1 MFFTEAELTK
11 KPKGAVGIDPSSLK
25 RLEYATPCRQF
36 CADPMALPF
45 GSLVALDTEIYR
57 NYSLIAFK
65 HFDTNSYFFMEAP
78 FNTNALQWALSH
90 FTLVTF
96 NGNGYDMIIVS
107 HILKNADSARLK
119 EISDK
124 IIKPDDIDPDDDD
137 AEFVPRRIETPFN
150 HIDLIEVAPLRGSL
164 KLYGARMH
172 AQRLQDLPI
181 QPQAVL
187 TPAECLQIRDYCFND
202 CDLTQL
208 LYSELQPHIRL
219 REKLGAKI
227 GVDFRSKSDAQL
239 AEELFRQELK
249 RVTGQWPKKPGP
261 QSAVGR
267 VFHYQAPNYARF
279 RSNALGDALGAIQA
293 APLTVGMK
301 GHISKDNDIEGRV
314 LAVNGKPYK
323 IGLGGLHSQEK
334 CQAVVAS
341 EELLVI
347 DRDVIGYYPRL
358 IINNKY
364 APSHLGETILTL
376 LEQSVDGRT
385 AAKLQMQKMLPT
397 DKGYDDIAAEA
408 DGGKIKNNGYFGK
421 TSDPWSI
428 FYEPEKMLHTTL
440 TGQISILM
448 VIEDLEAIGVSVV
461 SANTD
466 GIVFTCH
473 PSRYSEVEAVF
484 ERWEA
489 LTGLKTEETR
499 YKALYSA
506 NVNNYIAVTMDGKT
520 KAKGWYT
527 EKGSALNSRLSK
539 NPEALI
545 CSDAVKA
552 LVANGTPIEQTV
564 SNCRD
569 ISRFVTVRNVKG
581 GAHKDGYYLGKVVRW
596 YYGVDAKGCLHYI
609 LTGNRVPNTEGAV
622 PLMQLPPQLPDDLNY
637 DWYIAKAYA
646 ILADIGYTKPATLL

>member
-25 RLEYATPCRQF
+25 RLEYVAPVRPM
-36 CADPMALPF
+36 CADPMSLPF
-45 GSLVALDTEIYR
+45 GSLVALDAEIYR
-57 NYSLIAFK
+57 NYSLLCFK
-65 HFDTNSYFFMEAP
+65 HFDTNQYFYMEAP
-78 FNTNALQWALSH
+78 FNIRALQFALSH

-96 NGNGYDMIIVS
+96 NGNGYDMIIIS
-107 HILKNADSARLK
+107 HILKGADSSRLK
-119 EISDK
+119 DISDK
-124 IIKPDDIDPDDDD
+124 IIKPDDIDEDDDD
-137 AEFVPRRIETPFN
+137 FVPHRIKTPFN

-172 AQRLQDLPI
+172 SPRLQELPV
-181 QPQAVL
+181 QPHAVL
-187 TPAECLQIRDYCFND
+187 ASDECLQVRDYCFND
-202 CDLTQL
+202 CDITEL
-208 LYSELQPHIRL
+208 LYRELQPHIRL

-239 AEELFRQELK
+239 AEELFRQELHK
-249 RVTGQWPKKPGP
+249 TTGRWPKKPGP

-267 VFHYQAPNYARF
+267 VFTYTAPDYARF

-293 APLTVGMK
+293 TPITVGIK

-334 CQAVVAS
+334 CQAIVAS
-341 EELLVI
+341 DELLVI

-358 IINNKY
+358 IINNRY
-364 APSHLGETILTL
+364 APQHLGDIILKL
-376 LEQSVDGRT
+376 LEESVDGRT
-385 AAKLQMQKMLPT
+385 AAKLQMQNMLPT
-397 DKGYDDIAAEA
+397 DKGYEDIAAEA

-448 VIEDLEAIGVSVV
+448 LIEDLEYIGVKVV

-473 PSRYSEVEAVF
+473 PDAYSSVLQVF
-484 ERWEA
+484 KRWEA

-506 NVNNYIAVTMDGKT
+506 NVNNYIALTMDGKM

-539 NPEALI
+539 NPQSLI

-552 LVANGTPIEQTV
+552 LISVSTPIEETIH
-564 SNCRD
+564 NCQD
-569 ISRFVTVRNVKG
+569 ITRFVTVRNVKG
-581 GAHKDGYYLGKVVRW
+581 GAHKDGCYLGKVVRW
-596 YYGVDAKGCLHYI
+596 YYGQDAKGDIRYI
-609 LTGNRVPNTEGAV
+609 LSGNKVSDTERAV
-622 PLMQLPPQLPDDLNY
+622 PLMQLPPSLPLDLDF
-637 DWYIAKAYA
+637 DWYIANAYK
-646 ILADIGYTKPATLL
+646 ILREIGYIKDSVLI

>member
-1 MFFTEAELTK
+1 MFFSDDELTK
-11 KPKGAVGIDPSSLK
+11 KPKGAVGVDPSSLK
-25 RLEYATPCRQF
+25 RLEYTPPPRTICT
-36 CADPMALPF
+36 DPMSLPF
-45 GSLVALDTEIYR
+45 GSLVALDAEIYR
-57 NYSLIAFK
+57 NYSLLCFK
-65 HFDTNSYFFMEAP
+65 HFDTNSYFYMEAP
-78 FNTNALQWALSH
+78 FHIDALRWALSH

-96 NGNGYDMIIVS
+96 YGNGYDMIIIT
-107 HILKNADSARLK
+107 HILKGADSSRLK
-119 EISDK
+119 DISDK
-124 IIKPDDIDPDDDD
+124 IIKPDDIDPDDEDD
-137 AEFVPRRIETPFN
+137 FRPTRVTVPFN
-150 HIDLIEVAPLRGSL
+150 HIDLIEVAPLKGSL

-172 AQRLQDLPI
+172 APRLQELPI
-181 QPQAVL
+181 QPSAILSEADKLLV
-187 TPAECLQIRDYCFND
+187 RDYCFND
-202 CDLTQL
+202 CDVTHL
-208 LYSELQPHIRL
+208 LFNELQPHIRL

-239 AEELFRQELK
+239 AEELFRQELRK
-249 RVTGQWPKKPGP
+249 ATGQWPTKPGP

-267 VFHYQAPNYARF
+267 VFTYTAPPYARF

-293 APLTVGMK
+293 VPLTVGMK
-301 GHISKDNDIEGRV
+301 GHIDKKNDIEGKV
-314 LAVNGKPYK
+314 LAINGKPYK

-341 EELLVI
+341 DELLVI

-364 APSHLGETILTL
+364 APAHLGEIILTL
-376 LEQSVDGRT
+376 LEESVDGRT
-385 AAKLQMQKMLPT
+385 AAKLQMQNMLPT
-397 DKGYDDIAAEA
+397 DKGYEDIAAEA

-448 VIEDLEAIGVSVV
+448 LIEQLEIIGAKVV

-473 PSRYSEVEAVF
+473 PNAYNDVLAVF
-484 ERWEA
+484 AAWEA

-506 NVNNYIAVTMDGKT
+506 NVNNYIAITMDGKT

-552 LVANGTPIEQTV
+552 LLAKGTPIETTV
-564 SNCRD
+564 GNCLN
-569 ISRFVTVRNVKG
+569 IERFVTVRNVKG

-596 YYGVDAKGCLHYI
+596 YYGKEAEGCLHYI
-609 LTGNRVPNTEGAV
+609 LSGNRVPNTEGAV
-622 PLMQLPPQLPDDLNY
+622 PLMQLPPQLPADLDL
-637 DWYIAKAYA
+637 DWYIAKAYS
-646 ILADIGYTKPATLL
+646 ILQDIGYTKPAVLI

>member
-1 MFFTEAELTK
+1 MFFTDEELTK

-25 RLEYATPCRQF
+25 RLEHVAPSRPM

-45 GSLVALDTEIYR
+45 GSLVAVDAEIYR
-57 NYSLIAFK
+57 NYSLLCFK
-65 HFDTNSYFFMEAP
+65 HFDTGLYFYMEAP

-96 NGNGYDMIIVS
+96 NGNGYDMIIIS
-107 HILKNADSARLK
+107 HILKGASSERLK
-119 EISDK
+119 DISDK
-124 IIKPDDIDPDDDD
+124 IIKPDDIDPDDED
-137 AEFVPRRIETPFN
+137 AEYFPRKIETPFN

-172 AQRLQDLPI
+172 APRLQELPI
-181 QPQAVL
+181 HPSAIL
-187 TPAECLQIRDYCFND
+187 TSAEMAQVRDYCFND
-202 CDLTQL
+202 CDVTQA
-208 LYSELQPHIRL
+208 LYVELEPHIRL

-267 VFHYQAPNYARF
+267 VFTYTAPDYARF

-293 APLTVGMK
+293 TPITVGMK
-301 GHISKDNDIEGRV
+301 GHIDKKNDIEGKV
-314 LAVNGKPYK
+314 LHIGGKPYK
-323 IGLGGLHSQEK
+323 LGLGGIHSQEK
-334 CQAVVAS
+334 CQAIVAS
-341 EELLVI
+341 DELLVI
-347 DRDVIGYYPRL
+347 DRDVTGYYPSL

-364 APSHLGETILTL
+364 APAHLGDTILTL
-376 LEQSVDGRT
+376 LKESVDSRT
-385 AAKLQMQKMLPT
+385 AAKIKMQSMLPT
-397 DKGYDDIAAEA
+397 DEGYSDIAADA
-408 DGGKIKNNGYFGK
+408 DGSKIKNNGWFGK

-428 FYEPEKMLHTTL
+428 AYAPEMMLHTTL

-448 VIEDLEAIGVSVV
+448 LIEALSYIGAKVV

-473 PSRYSEVEAVF
+473 PDAYNEVLSVIDQW
-484 ERWEA
+484 ERT
-489 LTGLKTEETR
+489 TGLKTEETR

-506 NVNNYIAVTMDGKT
+506 NVNNYIAITMDGKT

-527 EKGSALNSRLSK
+527 ERGSALNSRLSK
-539 NPEALI
+539 NPQSLI

-552 LVANGTPIEQTV
+552 LLSVGTPIEQTIR
-564 SNCRD
+564 NCTD
-569 ISRFVTVRNVKG
+569 ITRFVTVRNVKG

-596 YYGVDAKGCLHYI
+596 YYGGAKGDIRYI
-609 LTGNRVPNTEGAV
+609 LTGNKVPDTEGAV
-622 PLMQLPPQLPDDLNY
+622 PLMQLPPQLPTDIDL
-637 DWYIAKAYA
+637 DWYIRKANA
-646 ILADIGYTKPATLL
+646 ILVDIGYTKAATLL

>member
-1 MFFTEAELTK
+1 MFFTDDELTK
-11 KPKGAVGIDPSSLK
+11 KPKTQGVDPASLR
-25 RLEYATPCRQF
+25 RLEYPAPHREF
-36 CADPMALPF
+36 ISDPMSLPF
-45 GSLVALDTEIYR
+45 GSVVALDAEIYR
-57 NYSLIAFK
+57 NYSLLCFK
-65 HFDTNSYFFMEAP
+65 HFDTGQYFYMEAP
-78 FNTNALQWALSH
+78 FNINALQWALSH

-96 NGNGYDMIIVS
+96 NGNGYDMIIIS
-107 HILKNADSARLK
+107 HILKGANSARLK

-124 IIKPDDIDPDDDD
+124 IIKPDDIDPDDEE
-137 AEFVPRRIETPFN
+137 AEFFPRKIETPFN

-164 KLYGARMH
+164 KLYAARMH
-172 AQRLQDLPI
+172 QERVQELPYAESTI
-181 QPQAVL
+181 L
-187 TPAECLQIRDYCFND
+187 TKEQKIHIRNYCFDD
-202 CDLTQL
+202 CDHTHALYNEL
-208 LYSELQPHIRL
+208 LPHIRL

-249 RVTGQWPKKPGP
+249 KATGQWPKKPGP

-267 VFHYQAPNYARF
+267 VFTYTAPDYARF
-279 RSNALGDALGAIQA
+279 RSNALCDALGAIQA
-293 APLTVGMK
+293 TPLTVGTK
-301 GHISKDNDIEGRV
+301 GHIDKQNDIEGRV
-314 LAVNGKPYK
+314 LAINGKPYK

-341 EELLVI
+341 DELLVI
-347 DRDVIGYYPRL
+347 DRDVTGYYPSL

-364 APSHLGETILTL
+364 APGHIGDPILTL
-376 LEQSVDGRT
+376 LQKSVEGRT
-385 AAKLQMQKMLPT
+385 DAKVQLAEMLPS
-397 DKGYDDIAAEA
+397 DANYDDIAAEA

-428 FYEPEKMLHTTL
+428 FYDPPAMLHTTL

-448 VIEDLEAIGVSVV
+448 LIEDLEHIGVKVV

-473 PSRYSEVEAVF
+473 PSAYSEVLAVF
-484 ERWEA
+484 DKWEA

-506 NVNNYIAVTMDGKT
+506 NVNNYIAITLDGKV

-527 EKGSALNSRLSK
+527 ERGSALNSRLSK
-539 NPEALI
+539 NPQSLI

-552 LVANGTPIEQTV
+552 LLSVGTPIETTIC
-564 SNCRD
+564 NCSD
-569 ISRFVTVRNVKG
+569 ITRFVTVRNVKG

-596 YYGVDAKGCLHYI
+596 YYGGADGDIRYI
-609 LTGNRVPNTEGAV
+609 LTGNKVPDTEGAV
-622 PLMQLPPQLPDDLNY
+622 PLMQLPPQLPLDLDY
-637 DWYIAKAYA
+637 AWYIAKSYS
-646 ILADIGYTKPATLL
+646 ILEDIGYTKPSVLL

>member
-1 MFFTEAELTK
+1 MFFTDEELTK
-11 KPKGAVGIDPSSLK
+11 KPKAAAGIDPSSLK
-25 RLEYATPCRQF
+25 RLSYEVPLRPLCS
-36 CADPMALPF
+36 DPMSLPF
-45 GSLVALDTEIYR
+45 GSLVALDAEIYH
-57 NYSLIAFK
+57 NYSLLCFK
-65 HFDTNSYFFMEAP
+65 HFETGQYFYMEAP
-78 FNTNALQWALSH
+78 FNVSALQWALSH

-96 NGNGYDMIIVS
+96 NGNGYDMIIIS
-107 HILKNADSARLK
+107 HILKGADSARLK
-119 EISDK
+119 SISDK
-124 IIKPDDIDPDDDD
+124 IIKPDDIDPDDEE
-137 AEFVPRRIETPFN
+137 APIPRRIETPFN

-164 KLYGARMH
+164 KLYGGRMH
-172 AQRLQDLPI
+172 VPRLQELPI
-181 QPQAVL
+181 PPSAIL
-187 TPAECLQIRDYCFND
+187 TPNECLQVRDYCFND
-202 CDLTQL
+202 CDVTHA
-208 LYSELQPHIRL
+208 LYTELEPHIRL

-261 QSAVGR
+261 ESAVGR
-267 VFHYQAPNYARF
+267 VFTYTAPDYARF

-293 APLTVGMK
+293 TPLTVGMK
-301 GHISKDNDIEGRV
+301 GHIDKKNDIEGRV

-334 CQAVVAS
+334 CQAIVAS
-341 EELLVI
+341 SEMLII
-347 DRDVIGYYPRL
+347 DRDVTGYYPSL

-364 APSHLGETILTL
+364 APAHLGDTILTL
-376 LEQSVDGRT
+376 LQESVDGRT
-385 AAKLQMQKMLPT
+385 AAKLLMQQMSPT

-448 VIEDLEAIGVSVV
+448 LIESLEDIGVKVV

-473 PSRYSEVEAVF
+473 HSRYDEVLAVF
-484 ERWEA
+484 DKWEA

-539 NPEALI
+539 NPQSLI

-552 LVANGTPIEQTV
+552 LLSVGTPIEDTIRKC
-564 SNCRD
+564 SD
-569 ISRFVTVRNVKG
+569 ITRFVTVRNVKG

-596 YYGVDAKGCLHYI
+596 YYATDTKGVIRYI
-609 LTGNRVPNTEGAV
+609 LTGNKVPDTEGAV
-622 PLMQLPPQLPDDLNY
+622 PLMQLPPQLPEDLDY
-637 DWYIAKAYA
+637 GWYIAKANS
-646 ILADIGYTKPATLL
+646 ILEDIGYSKVRSLI

>member
-1 MFFTEAELTK
+1 MFFTDEELTK

-25 RLEYATPCRQF
+25 RLEYVAPARPM
-36 CADPMALPF
+36 CADPMRLPF
-45 GSLVALDTEIYR
+45 GSLVAVDAEIYR
-57 NYSLIAFK
+57 NYSLLCFK
-65 HFDTNSYFFMEAP
+65 HFDTGLYFFMEAP
-78 FNTNALQWALSH
+78 FNISALQWALSH

-96 NGNGYDMIIVS
+96 NGNGYDMIIIS
-107 HILKNADSARLK
+107 HILKGASSERLK
-119 EISDK
+119 AISDK

-137 AEFVPRRIETPFN
+137 EFIPRKIETPFN

-164 KLYGARMH
+164 KLYGGRMH
-172 AQRLQDLPI
+172 VPRLQELPI
-181 QPQAVL
+181 PPSAIL
-187 TPAECLQIRDYCFND
+187 TPSECLQVRDYCFND
-202 CDLTQL
+202 CDVTQT
-208 LYSELQPHIRL
+208 LYTELEPHIRL

-267 VFHYQAPNYARF
+267 VFTYTAPDYARF
-279 RSNALGDALGAIQA
+279 RSNALGDALGAIQQT
-293 APLTVGMK
+293 PITVGIK
-301 GHISKDNDIEGRV
+301 GHIDKKNDIEGKV
-314 LAVNGKPYK
+314 LHIGGKPYK
-323 IGLGGLHSQEK
+323 LGLGGIHSQEK
-334 CQAVVAS
+334 CQAIVAS
-341 EELLVI
+341 DDLLVI

-364 APSHLGETILTL
+364 APAHLGDTILTL
-376 LEQSVDGRT
+376 LEESVDGRT
-385 AAKLQMQKMLPT
+385 AAKLQMQNMLPT

-440 TGQISILM
+440 TGQISVAML
-448 VIEDLEAIGVSVV
+448 IEDLEHIGVKVV

-473 PSRYSEVEAVF
+473 PNAYIEVEAVF
-484 ERWEA
+484 TRWEA

-506 NVNNYIAVTMDGKT
+506 NVNNYIAITMDGKT

-539 NPEALI
+539 NPQSLI

-552 LVANGTPIEQTV
+552 LLSVGTPVENTIR
-564 SNCRD
+564 NCTD
-569 ISRFVTVRNVKG
+569 ITRFVTVRNVKG

-596 YYGVDAKGCLHYI
+596 YYGGAEGDIRYI
-609 LTGNRVPNTEGAV
+609 LTGNKVPDTEGAV
-622 PLMQLPPQLPDDLNY
+622 PLMQLPPQLPADIDL
-637 DWYIAKAYA
+637 DWYITKAHA
-646 ILADIGYTKPATLL
+646 ILKDIGYTKPLILI

>member
-1 MFFTEAELTK
+1 MFFTDEELTK

-25 RLEYATPCRQF
+25 RLSYEPPHRAMCS
-36 CADPMALPF
+36 DPMALPF
-45 GSLVALDTEIYR
+45 GSLVAVDAEIYR
-57 NYSLIAFK
+57 NYSLLCFK
-65 HFDTNSYFFMEAP
+65 HFDTGQYFYMEAP

-96 NGNGYDMIIVS
+96 NGNGYDMIIIS
-107 HILKNADSARLK
+107 HILKGADSARLK
-119 EISDK
+119 AISDK
-124 IIKPDDIDPDDDD
+124 IIKPDDIDPDDEED
-137 AEFVPRRIETPFN
+137 FVPRRIETRFN

-172 AQRLQDLPI
+172 SPRLQELPI
-181 QPQAVL
+181 QPHAIL
-187 TPAECLQIRDYCFND
+187 TKEECLQVRDYCFND
-202 CDLTQL
+202 CDVTQL
-208 LYSELQPHIRL
+208 LYTELQPHIRL
-219 REKLGAKI
+219 REKLGKKI

-249 RVTGQWPKKPGP
+249 KATGYWPKKPGP

-267 VFHYQAPNYARF
+267 VFTYTAPAYARF
-279 RSNALGDALGAIQA
+279 RSNAIGDALGAIQA
-293 APLTVGMK
+293 TPITVGMK
-301 GHISKDNDIEGRV
+301 GHIDKKNDIEGRV
-314 LAVNGKPYK
+314 LAVNGTPYK

-334 CQAVVAS
+334 CQAIVAS
-341 EELLVI
+341 DELLCI
-347 DRDVIGYYPRL
+347 DRDVTGYYPSL

-364 APSHLGETILTL
+364 APSHLGEIILTL
-376 LEQSVDGRT
+376 LKESVEGRT
-385 AAKLQMQKMLPT
+385 AAKIKMQSMLPT
-397 DKGYDDIAAEA
+397 DKGYDDIAADA
-408 DGGKIKNNGYFGK
+408 DGSKLKNNGYFGK

-448 VIEDLEAIGVSVV
+448 LIEALEDIGIKVV

-473 PSRYSEVEAVF
+473 PNAYSKVLGVF

-506 NVNNYIAVTMDGKT
+506 NVNNYIAITMDGKT

-539 NPEALI
+539 NPQSLI

-552 LVANGTPIEQTV
+552 LLSVGTPIEETIRG
-564 SNCRD
+564 CRS
-569 ISRFVTVRNVKG
+569 IERFVTVRNVKG

-596 YYGVDAKGCLHYI
+596 YYGNADGDIRYI
-609 LTGNRVPNTEGAV
+609 LTGNKVPDTEGAV
-622 PLMQLPPQLPDDLNY
+622 PLMQLPPQLPSDIDL
-637 DWYIAKAYA
+637 DWYIAKAYS
-646 ILADIGYTKPATLL
+646 ILEDIGYTKAKTLI